1 MPVETTERDI
11 GTLVAQVS
19 QGEIKL
25 PEIQRGYIWKPTQVA
40 KLIDSLYR
48 RYPTGTLLF
57 WRATEDPATRKFATG
72 SYAADPVIQPLYLLD
87 GQQRLTALHR
97 VLSDHAEAQVVFNVE
112 TQAFQNQS
120 AATARDP
127 RWIKVYDVIH
137 QDADHFGLTSRLR
150 EAVVGR
156 LDHKEIG
163 RRLQRLAGVRDIRY
177 HMEVLAEFP
186 YEEVT
191 QIFVRVNSGG
201 RSLRTSDLALATLSA
216 RWPGVLSKLET
227 EAAKWDNQGYG
238 GLDVTFLTRALAGA
252 VLGRG
257 LSVWSHARLVAK
269 TDDELEQ
276 GWLTVCRGLNHLIPL
291 LKNNLKVSHSSL
303 LPSLIVL
310 LPLIVMLGERPDEPL
325 DVEIANGILY
335 WLLVATIRNRY
346 SGSTDTLLSQD
357 IPAARS
363 EDPVRSL
370 LTNLGIVGTRV
381 EVTPRDL
388 AGRSVNSPYFMLS
401 FLVAQ
406 KRQATDWWFGSA
418 VAMGGQ
424 GGQKLEY
431 HHIHPQATLRGHPAK
446 FAKAEINDL
455 ANLAFIS
462 GKANRKIAD
471 QSPTKYFPSLNPADL
486 TAHLVPADEELRD
499 SSAFREFLLARR
511 LLLAAAMT
519 ELLDQYRPQ
528 WLGQAATADA
538 DPLAGSSVDFTI
550 YESRWDASRMLIAAT
565 RDDVQWKGVLALAD
579 LEAVLE
585 SAASGLDG
593 DIKVG
598 DQEVPVTLDGDD
610 VQIPLGPFLITG
622 SVEEWRKALERER
635 EEGTLP
641 LSQLPNPDSVP
652 WQADLA
658 LFPMANV
665 E

>member
-11 GTLVAQVS
+11 GTLVGQIS

-57 WRATEDPATRKFATG
+57 WRATEDPTTRKFATG
-72 SYAADPVIQPLYLLD
+72 NVAPEPVIQPLYLLD

-97 VLSDHAEAQVVFNVE
+97 VLSNHPDAQVVFNVE

-127 RWIKVYDVIH
+127 RWIKVHDVTH
-137 QDADHFGLTSRLR
+137 PDADHFGMTSRLR
-150 EAVVGR
+150 EAVDR

-163 RRLQRLAGVRDIRY
+163 RRLQRLAGIRDIRY
-177 HMEVLAEFP
+177 HMEVLADFP

-201 RSLRTSDLALATLSA
+201 RALRTSDLALATLSA
-216 RWPGVLSKLET
+216 RWSGVLNKLET
-227 EAAKWDNQGYG
+227 EAVKWASQGYG
-238 GLDVTFLTRALAGA
+238 GVDVTFLTRALAGV

-269 TDDELEQ
+269 TDEDLEK
-276 GWLTVCRGLNHLIPL
+276 GWATVCRGLDHLVPL

-310 LPLIVMLGERPDEPL
+310 LPLIVLLGERPDEAL
-325 DVEIANGILY
+325 DAETANGILY

-406 KRQATDWWFGSA
+406 QRKAKDWWFGSA
-418 VAMGGQ
+418 VALGGY

-431 HHIHPQATLRGHPAK
+431 HHIHPQATLRGQPAK
-446 FAKAEINDL
+446 YAKAEINDL

-462 GKANRKIAD
+462 GKANRKISD
-471 QSPTKYFPSLNPADL
+471 QSPAKYFPTLDQADL
-486 TAHLVPADEELRD
+486 GAHLVPTDEELRE
-499 SSAFREFLLARR
+499 SWAFRDFLLARR
-511 LLLAAAMT
+511 RLLAVAMT
-519 ELLDQYRPQ
+519 ELLDQYRPD
-528 WLGQAATADA
+528 WLDQAATADA
-538 DPLAGSSVDFTI
+538 DPLAGSSIDFTI
-550 YESRWDASRMLIAAT
+550 YESPWDASRLLIAAAH
-565 RDDVQWKGVLALAD
+565 DDIQWASVLALAE
-579 LEAVLE
+579 LEAALD
-585 SAASGLDG
+585 AAAGGLDG
-593 DIKVG
+593 DIRIG
-598 DQEVPVTLDGDD
+598 DQYVPVTLDGDD
-610 VQIPLGPFLITG
+610 VRVPLGPFLVTG
-622 SVEEWRKALERER
+622 TVEDWRKALARER
-635 EEGTLP
+635 AEGTLP
-641 LSQLPNPDSVP
+641 LSQLPRADSTP
-652 WQADLA
+652 WQGDLA
-658 LFPMANV
+658 LFPVANV